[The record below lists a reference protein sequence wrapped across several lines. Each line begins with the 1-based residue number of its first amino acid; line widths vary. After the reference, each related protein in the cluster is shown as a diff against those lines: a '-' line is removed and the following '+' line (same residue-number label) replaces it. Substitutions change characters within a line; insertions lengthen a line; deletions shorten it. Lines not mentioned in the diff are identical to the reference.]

1 MDYKVI
7 LSPQAI
13 RDLETIVRYVAI
25 TNPELAKKL
34 GQQLLDKTKD
44 LGFFPFRGRVVP
56 EFNDVN
62 IRQLI
67 LRPYRIIYR
76 VEEPI
81 HQVSVARFWHRA
93 RGFLE

>member
-1 MDYKVI
+1 M
-7 LSPQAI
+7 
-13 RDLETIVRYVAI
+13 
-25 TNPELAKKL
+25 
-34 GQQLLDKTKD
+34 
-44 LGFFPFRGRVVP
+44 VP

-81 HQVSVARFWHRA
+81 CQVSVARFWHTA